1 MKKRLISAIV
11 MLLIF
16 IPVLMIGGISYA
28 ILMAILA
35 FCSLYELIKIRGK
48 VKTLPAV
55 VELFAYI
62 LVAFFTMNNYS
73 TSDTFYMLDYRL
85 MAILILVNLS
95 PLVFINDKD
104 KYGIDDALFLIGATL
119 FIGLTFN
126 LLVLLRSYSLNYVIY
141 IFLITIFT
149 DTFAYITGKY
159 IGRRPLAP
167 KISPKKTIEGTIGG
181 SAMATIVATL
191 FFNSVIPS
199 SISLSMTIFMT
210 IVLSLLG
217 QLGDLVFSFIKR
229 EYGKK
234 DFSNIIPGHGG
245 ILDRLD
251 SIIFVALGFIIFIT
265 II

>member
-1 MKKRLISAIV
+1 
-11 MLLIF
+11 
-16 IPVLMIGGISYA
+16 
-28 ILMAILA
+28 
-35 FCSLYELIKIRGK
+35 
-48 VKTLPAV
+48 
-55 VELFAYI
+55 
-62 LVAFFTMNNYS
+62 
-73 TSDTFYMLDYRL
+73 

-104 KYGIDDALFLIGATL
+104 KYGINDALFLIGATL

-181 SAMATIVATL
+181 SVMATIVATL